1 MATGR
6 GPRLHRDVLDRLI
19 ASIVVGAI
27 EPGEMMPGEINLME
41 QHDVSRGVARETVR
55 ALEERGLVSV
65 KHGRGAFVTTPDK
78 WDTAHPDVLRALF
91 NGDGHDAVVR
101 ESIVCWCWLVEKAT
115 ELAALRG
122 TTRWISRMREAVASM
137 EGVYA
142 SRSRAAGFGEVATP
156 FYATLFM
163 ATENRPFRGM
173 AMGILP
179 LLALMPWPVIDAAF
193 IREQVLPVYRKLPS
207 AIESGDHKTAREHLR
222 EIFILEGREQ
232 DRYAGR
238 SIQSLSPAA

>member
-6 GPRLHRDVLDRLI
+6 GPRLHRDVLDALI
-19 ASIVVGAI
+19 SSIISGSI
-27 EPGEMMPGEINLME
+27 EPGEMLPGEVNLME
-41 QHDVSRGVARETVR
+41 EHDVSRGIARETVR

-65 KHGRGAFVTTPDK
+65 KHGKGAFVNTPDK
-78 WDTAHPDVLRALF
+78 WDTAHPDVLRALL
-91 NGDGHDAVVR
+91 NGEERDSVVR
-101 ESIVCWCWLVEKAT
+101 EGLLCWCWLVEKAT

-142 SRSRAAGFGEVATP
+142 SRSHAAGFGEVAMP
-156 FYATLFM
+156 FYAALFM

-179 LLALMPWPVIDAAF
+179 LLALMPSQVTDAAF
-193 IREQVLPVYRKLPS
+193 IRERVLPVYRMVPS
-207 AIESGDHKTAREHLR
+207 AIDAGDFQKACEQIK
-222 EIFILEGREQ
+222 EIFVLEGREQ
-232 DRYAGR
+232 DKSEAAGV
-238 SIQSLSPAA
+238 QSLSAAA